1 VSHEVARERLTAS
14 RGHLRCVV
22 LGAKIERRVRQVQV
36 SGIGRFRKQSA
47 PGYLDQQSIS
57 EPSLSRI
64 SEVLSA
70 ILEEPVVDTPL
81 PTGRE
86 CVIVSGYPEVSP
98 AQDRIRFSCDQRQP
112 DSVIFLCSTLHGL
125 HRV

>member
-1 VSHEVARERLTAS
+1 MDSWD
-14 RGHLRCVV
+14 
-22 LGAKIERRVRQVQV
+22 LG
-36 SGIGRFRKQSA
+36 SSY
-47 PGYLDQQSIS
+47 PDQHALFES
-57 EPSLSRI
+57 SLFQELLNKGFSTF
-64 SEVLSA
+64 LG
-70 ILEEPVVDTPL
+70 EPVADTPL
-81 PTGRE
+81 PTRRE